1 MGYLFLTIS
10 LLCGTAKGYC
20 GKKISTFSNS
30 FSDALSLNLLRM
42 LLCTLMGLGLL
53 LIQGKCGGLILDRRS
68 ALCALW
74 SAAANSTFVIIW
86 LMCARRDAY
95 MLINVF
101 LMFGVI
107 VTVVGSA
114 VIPALNEPISC
125 GSIVGLLLLLFSV
138 VLMQG
143 YDRKLKSR
151 KMSVKDFLLLCLVS
165 LSNGLCDLSQKY
177 YMKTAPAADATV
189 FSFYTFAFSAMILL
203 FIRVGYRKPG
213 SVSAVDM
220 RKKVL
225 PNIIAMSFFLFG
237 CSLFK
242 TIASAQLA
250 SIHLY
255 PLYQSASMLLAAIMS
270 AVLLHEALEI
280 YSIVSIVFALCGV
293 VLIGMT

>member
-1 MGYLFLTIS
+1 MGYFFLAIS
-10 LLCGTAKGYC
+10 LLCATAKGYC

-30 FSDALSLNLLRM
+30 FSDALSMNLLRM
-42 LLCTLMGLGLL
+42 LLCTLMGLALL
-53 LIQGKCGGLILDRRS
+53 LIQNKQAGLLLDGHS

-74 SAAANSTFVIIW
+74 SAAANSSFVIIW
-86 LMCARRDAY
+86 LMCAHGDAY

-101 LMFGVI
+101 LMLGVV

-114 VIPALNEPISC
+114 VIPALNEPISH
-125 GSIVGLLLLLFSV
+125 GSIVGLLLLLLSAA
-138 VLMQG
+138 LMQG
-143 YDRKLKSR
+143 YDQKLKNR
-151 KMSVKDFLLLCLVS
+151 KMPVKDFLLLCLVS

-177 YMKTAPAADATV
+177 YMKTAPAADAAV
-189 FSFYTFAFSAMILL
+189 FSFYTFAFSAALLL
-203 FIRVGYRKPG
+203 FIRVGYRRPV
-213 SVSAVDM
+213 SVSALDM

-255 PLYQSASMLLAAIMS
+255 PLYQSASMLLAALMS
-270 AVLLHEALEI
+270 TLLLHEAMNLQ
-280 YSIVSIVFALCGV
+280 SIAGIILALCGV
-293 VLIGMT
+293 VLIGIS